1 MNIGS
6 YMQFGNMLKGAYDAN
21 QQSLINQQNQ
31 QRIDDLLANDALRRH
46 MINQEVT
53 SGGQALSVLGALGET
68 NAPSAPIGTSQ
79 IAPAPAPGQSSQ
91 PSQGATPT
99 PVSMPGASMSV
110 QPLPPQQPQATAP
123 APFNPYQIDPATQ
136 AQRDRYALRMMQ
148 DELQTNQQILQA
160 PASPQQAQLAQGN
173 IAALKREMDRL
184 SHRIIHET
192 LGGGTPFATSP
203 MATGVPAPATGT
215 DAPAT
220 GMAAQPDTL
229 TSLEKGVVGKSLA
242 LAQNNMPVALLQ
254 KFVQKFKTMY
264 PNSTPEQL
272 YFAAREVNPTLVDQ
286 ANSATKL
293 AGMSIDSLF
302 KGLTT
307 SAELMNAQNGRM
319 RAENDQLLLPS
330 QIAANNARAQEAQIL
345 ARLYS
350 QGVGGG
356 TPSSPGGGNAG
367 NGGSGVPEGQQPSY
381 DLALA
386 YLNGTMGSTSGPLG
400 AARQNQA
407 FQQLV
412 AIGLPPSAEKPYQND
427 LMAAR
432 SAQTQLS
439 QRATTLQAT
448 SGALDTQLNQAIADA
463 KQLNLNGPVVW
474 NGGKLYVGNKVIPTS
489 SPVYQVFQHY
499 DALVADASR
508 EAGAQQMFGKAT
520 VAGLKNGAQIVAAN
534 KGEGLLGVL
543 QGLKDGA
550 QASVDALNHTIA
562 ATQVMPTLRLI
573 SRSSKPQAAAQAFG
587 FTPISMSQLKAYAKQ
602 YKITDDQAA
611 MSLSTQPNQPYYV
624 IGYPY
629 GQ

>member
-6 YMQFGNMLKGAYDAN
+6 YLQFGNMLKGAYDAN
-21 QQSLINQQNQ
+21 QQALINQQNQ
-31 QRIDDLLANDALRRH
+31 QRINDLLANDALTRH
-46 MINQEVT
+46 LLNQQVT
-53 SGGQALSVLGALGET
+53 GGGEGLSALAAIGQT

-79 IAPAPAPGQSSQ
+79 TAPAPPPGGSSQ
-91 PSQGATPT
+91 PSPVATPI
-99 PVSMPGASMSV
+99 PVQMPGAATT
-110 QPLPPQQPQATAP
+110 QQPQAAPP

-136 AQRDRYALRMMQ
+136 AKRDRYALSMMQ
-148 DELQTNQQILQA
+148 QELQTNQQVLQA

-173 IAALKREMDRL
+173 IAALKREMDRM
-184 SHRIIHET
+184 SQRIARET
-192 LGGGTPFATSP
+192 PGGGTPDATSP
-203 MATGVPAPATGT
+203 MVTGVPALATGT
-215 DAPAT
+215 PAIGAPP
-220 GMAAQPDTL
+220 QPDTS

-242 LAQNNMPVALLQ
+242 LAQNNMPIAMLQ
-254 KFVQKFKTMY
+254 KFVQQFKTMY
-264 PNSTPEQL
+264 PNATPGQL
-272 YFAAREVNPTLVDQ
+272 YWAAQAANPTLVDQ

-307 SAELMNAQNGRM
+307 SAELMNAQSGQI
-319 RAENDQLLLPS
+319 RAQNARNLLPS

-345 ARLYS
+345 ARLYG